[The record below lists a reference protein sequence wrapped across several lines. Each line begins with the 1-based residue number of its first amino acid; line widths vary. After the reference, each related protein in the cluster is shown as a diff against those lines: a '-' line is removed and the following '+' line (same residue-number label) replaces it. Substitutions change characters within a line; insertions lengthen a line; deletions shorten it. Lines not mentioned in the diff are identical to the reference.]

1 MAQKRKNS
9 VRKNLNRSVKQR
21 RRSKQNNMDGTLKN
35 LKTFFENFLK
45 NPINQLNTVKKIFKS
60 EFPDLSET
68 KLTKYAQNFI
78 LRQWYEAEV
87 SKELN
92 YEELKDY
99 LQKFVVTFKILD
111 FSTTNM
117 MNTVKL
123 SQYLILP
130 KVDKYDVVDKYI
142 DVNEIIFP
150 DCLETIDDYSFTP
163 LKI

>member
-21 RRSKQNNMDGTLKN
+21 RRSKHNNMDGTLKN

-92 YEELKDY
+92 
-99 LQKFVVTFKILD
+99 
-111 FSTTNM
+111 
-117 MNTVKL
+117 
-123 SQYLILP
+123 
-130 KVDKYDVVDKYI
+130 
-142 DVNEIIFP
+142 
-150 DCLETIDDYSFTP
+150 
-163 LKI
+163 

>member
-117 MNTVKL
+117 MNTEKL

-130 KVDKYDVVDKYI
+130 TVDKYDVVDKYI